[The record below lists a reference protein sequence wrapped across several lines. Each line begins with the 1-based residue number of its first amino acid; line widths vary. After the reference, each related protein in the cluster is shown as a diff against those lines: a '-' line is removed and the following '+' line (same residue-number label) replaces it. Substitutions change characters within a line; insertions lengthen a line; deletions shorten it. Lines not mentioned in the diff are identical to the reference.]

1 MNDTSFHL
9 LAIDSTQKYLNH
21 LEQEDK
27 GIIKTQV
34 TSITKRSGMVYLHLR
49 GRLSPVGIDAL
60 RLRIYADEYNEKVIH
75 PIEYHSVRNILI
87 LRPKEEFYSFLPSG
101 KCNHISVIS
110 DLRFLVERVYDWYMT
125 SRPTI
130 RLPFLPPDVTPPALI
145 DMAGGVPTQEQYT
158 AVCNVLTTPFS
169 YVWGAPGTGKTRFVL
184 ANCVLAYLRAN
195 KKVLLAAPTNNALE
209 QMLFGILDVIQS
221 CGIPTHRILRLGIP
235 SEAFA
240 AQYPESCEHL
250 AAENRRLSIIGELSR
265 LERQYQDAEKLAA
278 LQSAQSAASD
288 FYRQLCE
295 ISDQFKTSTVSNQE
309 LVTARA
315 AADQAQKVADD
326 LEQATQELSIWLESF
341 PGRAT
346 RFFRLALYSE
356 KFALLKSSARELEDA
371 VQVYTEAANR
381 YSFLEVKAQAAS
393 QRYYAQLE
401 ELCQQY
407 TETFRNPPIP
417 ELSIP
422 AEIPLDKFPPFL
434 SKACDAIRKAFERTP
449 VPDEDNLD
457 AIEVNRRMHTLKN
470 ELAQLDADHQSKW
483 ADVQVIAM
491 TIDRF
496 ISPNGSPSDFEP
508 EHVFMDEAAYCSL
521 IKGYT
526 LLSLGCPVTLLGDHA
541 QLPPVCEMNEHDLQY
556 SFRPEFL
563 WAQSAV
569 YLDSIFYLSDY
580 ELHNEYK
587 NMDKPSFYDLQ
598 LNSLSATHR
607 FGPSLSQILSDFI
620 YEGTLSS
627 ARTDETDI
635 RYIHAPASP
644 TDKNRTSQSEC
655 AAIKA
660 LIDNPSFQTT
670 DFAILTPYKNQV
682 ALLSRARPDL
692 AAAGKIMTIHASQG
706 REFHTVILSVVDTA
720 NMFFTDSNNPIG
732 RAVLNT
738 AISRVKANLV
748 LALDYDYWRTQKR
761 QLIGRL
767 LDIST
772 DYFKN
777 VS

>member
-1 MNDTSFHL
+1 MNDTSFHR
-9 LAIDSTQKYLNH
+9 LAIDSARKYLSY
-21 LEQEDK
+21 LEREDK
-27 GIIKTQV
+27 GIIKTKV
-34 TSITKRSGMVYLHLR
+34 TSITKRSGTVYLHLR

-60 RLRIYADEYNEKVIH
+60 RLRIYADEYSDKVIH
-75 PIEYHSVRNILI
+75 PIEYHSVRNVLV

-101 KCNHISVIS
+101 KCDHISVIS

-130 RLPFLPPDVTPPALI
+130 RLPRLVPDVTPPALI
-145 DMAGGVPTQEQYT
+145 DMAGGVPTQEQYA

-169 YVWGAPGTGKTRFVL
+169 YVWGAPGTGKTRLVL
-184 ANCVLAYLRAN
+184 ANCVLAYLRAD

-209 QMLFGILDVIQS
+209 QMLFGILNVIQS
-221 CGIPTHRILRLGIP
+221 CGISTHRVLRLGVP

-250 AAENRRLSIIGELSR
+250 AAENRRLSIVGELTS
-265 LERQYQDAEKLAA
+265 LAHQQQDTERLAA
-278 LQSAQSAASD
+278 LLAAQSSASG
-288 FYRQLCE
+288 FYERLRE
-295 ISDQFKTSTVSNQE
+295 VSDQFRTSTVSGQE
-309 LVTARA
+309 LTAARA
-315 AADQAQKVADD
+315 AADQAQKAMDA
-326 LEQATQELSIWLESF
+326 LEQTTQELSIWLESL
-341 PGRAT
+341 PGRAA
-346 RFFRLALYSE
+346 RFFRPALYSE
-356 KFALLKSSARELEDA
+356 KSALLKSSARKLEDA
-371 VQVYTEAANR
+371 VQVCTEAANR
-381 YSFLEVKAQAAS
+381 YSSLEEKARAAT

-407 TETFRNPPIP
+407 TDTFKNPPIP

-422 AEIPLDKFPPFL
+422 VEIPLDKFPSFL
-434 SKACDAIRKAFERTP
+434 SRACDAIREALERAP
-449 VPDEDNLD
+449 VLDENNLD
-457 AIEVNRRMHTLKN
+457 ISEIRRRIHTLKN

-483 ADVQVIAM
+483 AGVRVIAM

-496 ISPNGSPSDFEP
+496 IAPNGSPSDFDP

-569 YLDSIFYLSDY
+569 YLDSIFHLSDSG
-580 ELHNEYK
+580 LHNEYK
-587 NMDKPSFYDLQ
+587 NMDKPGFCDLQ
-598 LNSLSATHR
+598 LNPLSITHR
-607 FGPSLSQILSDFI
+607 FGPGLSRVLSDFI
-620 YEGTLSS
+620 YEGALTS

-635 RYIHAPASP
+635 RCIHAPSSP
-644 TDKNRTSQSEC
+644 TDKNRTSEAEC
-655 AAIKA
+655 SAIKTLA
-660 LIDNPSFQTT
+660 NSPSFSET

-682 ALLSRARPDL
+682 ALLSKSMPGF

-720 NMFFTDSNNPIG
+720 NMFFTDSRNPIG

-738 AISRVKANLV
+738 AISRVKSDLILV
-748 LALDYDYWRTQKR
+748 LDYDYWHTQKR
-761 QLIGRL
+761 QLIGQL
-767 LDIST
+767 LGVA
-772 DYFKN
+772 KCN
-777 VS
+777 GN